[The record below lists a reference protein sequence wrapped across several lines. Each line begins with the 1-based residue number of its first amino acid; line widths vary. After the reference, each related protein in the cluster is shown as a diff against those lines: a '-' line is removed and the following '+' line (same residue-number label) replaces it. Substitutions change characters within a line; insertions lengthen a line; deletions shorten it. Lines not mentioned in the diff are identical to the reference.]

1 MPPIQ
6 SVDGISSEEER
17 QGAQSSMKVV
27 AMMILL
33 TPYIIYVLWCVFLM
47 SVLPNPEGKYQE
59 LISIGTLSAMI
70 FGAMLLLLGFVLAK
84 RILKAQD
91 VSQQARL
98 IGAAKVIAIL
108 VPGLALS
115 GIVVIT
121 IPQEPKLSMEI
132 TEPAASSELIAPV
145 AVTFSLEQAEKILQM
160 RGLKAAKYAWDFD
173 GDGVLNEETVG
184 PTASAVYDKQGIYQV
199 VARISLSD
207 GSERRVVRSLP
218 IPKAVF
224 STSPLKPI
232 VDEPVRFSLEHLDSK
247 ENPIKEVKWDFN
259 NDGEIDEV
267 SSQVSTMF
275 TFLRVGKETVSAEI
289 TFTNQSQTRMERELT
304 IHQPEPLPFPV
315 LINTEPEYLVSPA
328 PFGVIFTV
336 QTAEPHY
343 EILWDFDDGTDAAG
357 DRVGHT
363 FKQKGVYRVEAEV
376 RSMSG
381 SIARLSK
388 TVNVVEVLRIPD
400 LDFDGFPEVKGDKM
414 SAEVPVTVNL
424 TPRTSLPL
432 IDFFWEAPKAT
443 VVESTD
449 TTLIATYRR
458 PGNYIITLIGNDPSG
473 SVMRRPLS
481 LEVLQPKSVVTMRMS
496 PEGGVAPLLVRF
508 DASETVIPGKEI
520 TGFEWTFGDEK
531 KALPRQG
538 GAQVEYLFDT
548 PGTYNITL
556 TAFTTS
562 GEKFNQNRTI
572 VIRAPVLDACFTTSR
587 TSGKA
592 PLGVRFDLSCS
603 TGAATSRKW
612 DFGDGSQSEEENPIH
627 VFEKPGTYTIVLQL
641 QDAAGSV
648 SRETLLI
655 TAEP

>member
-17 QGAQSSMKVV
+17 QGAPSSMKVV

-267 SSQVSTMF
+267 SSQVS
-275 TFLRVGKETVSAEI
+275 
-289 TFTNQSQTRMERELT
+289 
-304 IHQPEPLPFPV
+304 